1 MSNSRIVPCRYC
13 GQESEDDSGV
23 CSYCYEKYEEGG
35 RHARRVREVQD
46 SDIRE

>member
-35 RHARRVREVQD
+35 ERNEKNKCN
-46 SDIRE
+46 